1 MSGVLGFIG
10 FGEVAYHM
18 SKGLEGAGW
27 GDIVGFDAALSNDGA
42 YADTIRSR
50 AAEAGAVLCDS
61 LADMLARADV
71 VIAAVQAKYAPQA
84 ARDALPLMRAG
95 QFYVDVTTAKPAS
108 KREME
113 DAFSARGIRCVDG
126 AMLGPLPVNGHRVPI
141 LASGAAAAEWAAM
154 MAPYGMKIEVTE
166 GHAGAASAIKL
177 VRSVFM
183 KGLEALLVETF
194 LFARRSG
201 AEDIVLSSLAATL
214 NVPFENTAQR
224 MIAAD
229 LVHAERR
236 AFEVE
241 ESIGQMRDVGVE
253 PIMAEAIVRRL
264 KKSAS
269 LGTREELGGVAPK
282 TLADVYGIWQKKNY
296 C

>member
-1 MSGVLGFIG
+1 
-10 FGEVAYHM
+10 
-18 SKGLEGAGW
+18 
-27 GDIVGFDAALSNDGA
+27 
-42 YADTIRSR
+42 
-50 AAEAGAVLCDS
+50 
-61 LADMLARADV
+61 
-71 VIAAVQAKYAPQA
+71 
-84 ARDALPLMRAG
+84 
-95 QFYVDVTTAKPAS
+95 
-108 KREME
+108 
-113 DAFSARGIRCVDG
+113 
-126 AMLGPLPVNGHRVPI
+126 
-141 LASGAAAAEWAAM
+141 
-154 MAPYGMKIEVTE
+154 
-166 GHAGAASAIKL
+166 
-177 VRSVFM
+177 M

-253 PIMAEAIVRRL
+253 PVMAEAIVRRL
-264 KKSAS
+264 KKSAA

-282 TLADVYGIWQKKNY
+282 TLEDVYGIWRKKEY

>member
-1 MSGVLGFIG
+1 
-10 FGEVAYHM
+10 
-18 SKGLEGAGW
+18 
-27 GDIVGFDAALSNDGA
+27 
-42 YADTIRSR
+42 
-50 AAEAGAVLCDS
+50 
-61 LADMLARADV
+61 
-71 VIAAVQAKYAPQA
+71 
-84 ARDALPLMRAG
+84 
-95 QFYVDVTTAKPAS
+95 VDVTTAKPAS
-108 KREME
+108 KRDME
-113 DAFSARGIRCVDG
+113 ATFAAQGIRCVDG

-141 LASGAAAAEWAAM
+141 LASGAAAAEWAAIM
-154 MAPYGMKIEVTE
+154 TPYGMKIEVME

-183 KGLEALLVETF
+183 KGLEALFVETF

-201 AEDIVLSSLAATL
+201 AEDIVLSSLAETL

-224 MIAAD
+224 MITAD

-241 ESIGQMRDVGVE
+241 ESIGQMRDIGIE
-253 PIMAEAIVRRL
+253 PIMAEATVRRL
-264 KKSAS
+264 KKSAA

-282 TLADVYGIWQKKNY
+282 TLADVYGIWQEKKY